1 MKTLLLAL
9 LFTLSAAAQA
19 AVWHGWEYADD
30 TNAPI
35 NYDEP
40 TFTRYDQWVQWG
52 VENLIAPEIEFKRRN
67 RISPRYSDV
76 GWQVQDLGLGS
87 LQTRAV
93 VFTPPNKYVVA
104 GYYENGIVG
113 GFLARFWLDGM
124 LDSTFSG
131 DGIQTLAFGGEDA
144 VFHAI
149 TTDASGRYV
158 VAGKRAL
165 TGSLDYDF
173 LVARYRT
180 DGSLDNSFDTN
191 GHTVVSI
198 NSSAIARAVGV
209 DSVGRIVVGGYVEAG
224 YYRNIDMAL
233 VRLNT
238 NGSPDASFGSSG
250 VVTTMIDPYGHDMIF
265 ALRVVSGNKIAVTG
279 ASRNSND
286 TGDNANIMVAR
297 YNTDGSLDNTFDT
310 DGINTHD
317 ITNHDSNWAMT
328 VDASGR
334 LVTCGRTLNG
344 VVFQNQF
351 TVFGTAGNMAQSFQR
366 NIQNRSICR
375 AIEIDEGGSYV
386 VGGRVWT
393 GGAGGDWGYEAMRVL
408 TSGAF
413 DTTFSANG
421 WDLQELGGAQDD
433 YALGLIYSN
442 HKFIMVGNV
451 DTDAGATISN
461 QLGALRYGSDGVGA
475 GGGDFDTWFNVTGY
489 NAINPSADQ
498 AQGYAMR
505 TDGSGRYVVAG
516 FTENGAAATRDIL
529 ITRFLTSGALDTSF
543 AVSGIY
549 TLDLS
554 GDQDE
559 ANGLV
564 IDSAQR
570 IYAGGWRET
579 AGGNTRD
586 FYVIRLRSN
595 GTLDTTW
602 GTAGITTADQSGR
615 RDELYKLAIAS
626 NGTGNIY
633 AGGWAQTGNN
643 ANTRDFAVVRFN
655 SAGVLDTSYG
665 TSGWALANFGLRDE
679 ATAMAL
685 STDNKVYV
693 GGWAETGAGGATT
706 RRIAIARFNT
716 NGALDT
722 GWGGFG
728 LVTLEIDT
736 GNEDRIDALY
746 FNTDGTVLA
755 AGTLDRPAA
764 DDAVILARYLNN
776 GNLDGS
782 FGTTASG
789 YTITLETN
797 AVNEIVHEIGR
808 TNNGKIL
815 VTGRGGNPGMIQ
827 RYFSNGALDTFGN
840 TTLGYGRP
848 NGPNGDFLYHVI
860 TLTDGKY
867 MIGGRT
873 ANGLAIMRI
882 WP

>member
-1 MKTLLLAL
+1 MKTLIITL
-9 LFTLSAAAQA
+9 LFMSSVAAQA
-19 AVWHGWEYADD
+19 NAWHGWRYADD
-30 TNAPI
+30 ANAPI
-35 NYDEP
+35 NDDEP
-40 TFTRYDQWVQWG
+40 TFTRYDHWLEWG
-52 VENLIAPEIEFKRRN
+52 VENLLAPKVEFN
-67 RISPRYSDV
+67 RSSTRGSRYNDT
-76 GWQVQDLGLGS
+76 GWQIQELGLT
-87 LQTRAV
+87 QTFSRAV
-93 VFTPPNKYVVA
+93 LYDPPDKYVVA
-104 GYYENGIVG
+104 GYYDNGSVG
-113 GFLARFWLDGM
+113 GFIARFWLDGM
-124 LDSTFSG
+124 LDSSFSG
-131 DGIQTLAFGGEDA
+131 DGVETLAFGGEDA

-149 TTDASGRYV
+149 TTDASGRYL
-158 VAGKRAL
+158 VAGKRAI

-173 LVARYRT
+173 LVARYGT
-180 DGSLDNSFDTN
+180 DGNLDNTFNTT

-233 VRLNT
+233 ARLDT
-238 NGSPDASFGSSG
+238 DGSPDASFGTAG
-250 VVTTMIDPYGHDMIF
+250 IVTTMIDPYGHDMIF
-265 ALRVVSGNKIAVTG
+265 ALRVVAGDKIAVTG

-344 VVFQNQF
+344 AVFQNQF
-351 TVFGTAGNMAQSFQR
+351 TVFGTAGNMAVSFQR
-366 NIQNRSICR
+366 AIQNRSICR
-375 AIEIDEGGSYV
+375 AIEIDEGGNYA

-393 GGAGGDWGYEAMRVL
+393 GAATGDWGYEAMRVL

-421 WDLQELGGAQDD
+421 WDLQELGGTQDD
-433 YALGLIYSN
+433 YALGLTYN
-442 HKFIMVGNV
+442 NNKWIMVGNV
-451 DTDAGATISN
+451 DTDATATIAN
-461 QLGALRYGSDGVGA
+461 QLGAIRYGSDGVAA

-489 NAINPSADQ
+489 NVVNPNADQ
-498 AQGYAMR
+498 AQGYVMR
-505 TDGSGRYVVAG
+505 TDNSGRYIVGG
-516 FTENGAAATRDIL
+516 FAENGNAASRDIL
-529 ITRFLTSGALDTSF
+529 ISRFLTTGALDTSF
-543 AVSGIY
+543 AVAGIY
-549 TLDLS
+549 TLDLA

-564 IDSAQR
+564 VDSAQR

-579 AGGNTRD
+579 GGGATRD
-586 FYVIRLRSN
+586 FYVIRLSST
-595 GTLDTTW
+595 GVLDTTW
-602 GTAGITTADQSGR
+602 GTGGIVTADQSGR

-633 AGGWAQTGNN
+633 AGGWAQTGGN
-643 ANTRDFAVVRFN
+643 ANTRDYAVVRFN

-665 TSGWALANFGLRDE
+665 ASGWALADFGLRDE

-685 STDNKVYV
+685 STDNKVYI
-693 GGWAETGAGGATT
+693 GGWAESGAGGATT
-706 RRIAIARFNT
+706 RRIGIARFNT
-716 NGALDT
+716 TGALDT
-722 GWGGFG
+722 GWGGTG

-736 GNEDRIDALY
+736 GNEDRVDALY

-764 DDAVILARYLNN
+764 DDAVIFARYLNN
-776 GNLDGS
+776 GNLDTS
-782 FGTTASG
+782 FGVTAAG
-789 YTITLETN
+789 YTIVLETN
-797 AVNEIVHEIGR
+797 GFNELVHEIGH
-808 TNNGKIL
+808 TNNGKLI
-815 VTGRGGNPGMIQ
+815 VNGRSQGPGMIL
-827 RYFSNGALDTFGN
+827 RFFSDGSLDTFGN

-848 NGPNGDFLYHVI
+848 NGPGGDFLYHLI
-860 TLTDGKY
+860 TLSDGKY

-873 ANGLAIMRI
+873 NNGLAIMRV